1 MIPWFNAEQI
11 YAIPNNTNIF
21 IYGEEEYC
29 AGKES
34 IKVRKRKRSTIVKK
48 LEEAGMSHEVAYAM
62 VEDTHGLY
70 VPLKKKI
77 IRGKYNI
84 VPNWVEGWGTLCVRE
99 SLPG

>member
-1 MIPWFNAEQI
+1 MVGL
-11 YAIPNNTNIF
+11 F

-77 IRGKYNI
+77 IRGKYRSRRRSGCFGAI
-84 VPNWVEGWGTLCVRE
+84 MWA
-99 SLPG
+99 